1 MTDAAG
7 GTDAVTDAAGGT
19 DAVTAAAGAAGAAA
33 AGAAGVVAGTS
44 ASDAPVLVG
53 GPASAQARGTAPG
66 AARGAAPEAARGTA
80 PGAARGAAPELV
92 LFDLDDTLFA
102 HRAAVAAGILGHV
115 SAQGGRGAAA
125 DPHSVVTLWHALEE
139 QHYHAYLAGEL
150 DFAGQRSARA
160 RDFAAAHGVDLT
172 AAEAAAW
179 FTDYFAH
186 YRANWRLHDDALPC
200 LDELARR
207 IPGVRFGLITN
218 GELAYQSVKLADT
231 GLDARVE
238 HVVASAEFGL
248 SKPRPEIF
256 RHACTLFD
264 VDPRASVYVGDRLR
278 TDAIG
283 AAGAGLTGV
292 WLDRVGTAGPPPPAA
307 DLAEAREL
315 GVIRLTTLA
324 ALPAALTA

>member
-1 MTDAAG
+1 V
-7 GTDAVTDAAGGT
+7 VTI
-19 DAVTAAAGAAGAAA
+19 
-33 AGAAGVVAGTS
+33 
-44 ASDAPVLVG
+44 
-53 GPASAQARGTAPG
+53 APG
-66 AARGAAPEAARGTA
+66 ARGASAPAV
-80 PGAARGAAPELV
+80 V

-115 SAQGGRGAAA
+115 AAQGGRGAAA
-125 DPHSVVTLWHALEE
+125 DPQSVVALWNALEE

-160 RDFAAAHGVDLT
+160 RGFAAAHGVDLT
-172 AAEAAAW
+172 EAEASAW
-179 FTDYFAH
+179 FTDYFEH

-200 LDELARR
+200 LAELARR
-207 IPGVRFGLITN
+207 IPGVRVGLITN

-238 HVVASAEFGL
+238 HVITSAEFGL

-256 RHACTLFD
+256 RHACALFGA
-264 VDPRASVYVGDRLR
+264 DPGTAVYVGDRLR

-283 AAGAGLTGV
+283 AAAAGLTGV
-292 WLDRVGTAGPPPPAA
+292 WLDRPGGPTPPAA

-315 GVIRLTTLA
+315 GVLRLTTLA
-324 ALPAALTA
+324 DLPALLTASVA

>member
-1 MTDAAG
+1 MTAAAG
-7 GTDAVTDAAGGT
+7 GTR
-19 DAVTAAAGAAGAAA
+19 AVTAVADVAAA
-33 AGAAGVVAGTS
+33 AIS
-44 ASDAPVLVG
+44 ASDAPALVG
-53 GPASAQARGTAPG
+53 RPASEPARGVGPV
-66 AARGAAPEAARGTA
+66 
-80 PGAARGAAPELV
+80 LV

-102 HRAAVAAGILGHV
+102 HRAAVAAGILRHV
-115 SAQGGRGAAA
+115 AARGGRGAAA
-125 DPHSVVTLWHALEE
+125 DPESVVALWNALEE

-172 AAEAAAW
+172 EVEAAAW
-179 FTDYFAH
+179 FTDYFEH

-256 RHACTLFD
+256 RHACALFGA
-264 VDPRASVYVGDRLR
+264 DPRASVYVGDRLR

-283 AAGAGLTGV
+283 AAAAGLTGV
-292 WLDRVGTAGPPPPAA
+292 WLDRPAGPPPPAA

-324 ALPAALTA
+324 DLPAALTP